1 MTSAPESLDAQF
13 RALKDDATVLKYTA
27 SRARL
32 AVDPA
37 RPLYHF
43 SPPENY
49 MNDPNGI
56 CQWGGM
62 YHLFYQ
68 FRPDGIDNVHWGH
81 AVSED
86 LVHWK
91 DLPLALYPDQEKD
104 CFSGQTLVEDDR
116 VIATYH
122 GTGAGNSI
130 ATATDPLLLNWEK
143 HPSNP
148 VIPMVDVDDGGR
160 PYRVFDPCIW
170 KEADGY
176 YALSGVFQD
185 GERSIDCKGV
195 DHLFRTQDLE
205 NWDYVGKLVE
215 NDYRTEP
222 GEDYA
227 VPNFWPI
234 GNDKHMLLFFSHKRG
249 GQYFVGDYDD
259 DTHRFSPD
267 YHGRMNYGPLSVGSL
282 HAPSATIDDSGRYL
296 SIFNVK
302 ESRETRGWDNVMT
315 VPRVLSLADD
325 DSLLIAPVPEL
336 EGLRFNKKS
345 VDEANIPANQDIVLP
360 GIAGSAIEILA
371 VIDPNDAREVGLNV
385 LRSPDATELTRI
397 SFFHRANAR
406 WGTPQLQIDGSQS
419 STGIDALGRPP
430 EIGPLDIPDGEYLRL
445 RIFID
450 RSIVEVFANGIQCL
464 TLRAYPES
472 PASTGVSVFAKGN
485 SATLKSLDCWQM
497 RSVWPELESRQGR

>member
-1 MTSAPESLDAQF
+1 MTPPSASLDAQLQ
-13 RALKDDATVLKYTA
+13 ALKDDATVLRYTA

-32 AVDPA
+32 AEDPA

-81 AVSED
+81 SVSED
-86 LVHWK
+86 LVHWE

-104 CFSGQTLVEDDR
+104 CFSGQTLVEEDR

-148 VIPMVDVDDGGR
+148 VIPIVDIDDNGM

-205 NWDYVGKLVE
+205 NWEYVGKLIE

-249 GQYFVGDYDD
+249 GQYFVGDYDT

-267 YHGRMNYGPLSVGSL
+267 YHGRMNYGPLSVGNL

-325 DSLLIAPVPEL
+325 NSLLIAPVPEL
-336 EGLRFNKKS
+336 EELRFNKKS
-345 VDEANIPANQDIVLP
+345 VAETNIPANQDIVLP
-360 GIAGSAIEILA
+360 GIAGSAIEIHA

-397 SFFHRANAR
+397 SFFHRGSAR

-419 STGIDALGRPP
+419 STGADVLGRPP
-430 EIGPLDIPDGEYLRL
+430 ETGPLDIPDGEHLRL

-450 RSIVEVFANGIQCL
+450 RSIVEVFANDIQCL

-485 SATLKSLDCWQM
+485 TATLKSLDCWQM

>member
-1 MTSAPESLDAQF
+1 MTPAPESLDAQF
-13 RALKDDATVLKYTA
+13 EALKDDATVLKYRA

-32 AVDPA
+32 AADPA

-116 VIATYH
+116 VIAIYH

-148 VIPMVDVDDGGR
+148 VIPMVDVDDGGI

-249 GQYFVGDYDD
+249 GQYFVGDYDN

-325 DSLLIAPVPEL
+325 DSLLITPVPEL

-345 VDEANIPANQDIVLP
+345 VSEANIPANQDIVLP
-360 GIAGSAIEILA
+360 DIAGSAIEIHA
-371 VIDPNDAREVGLNV
+371 VIDPNAAREVGLNV

-419 STGIDALGRPP
+419 STGADVLGRPP

>member
-1 MTSAPESLDAQF
+1 MTPAPESLDAQF
-13 RALKDDATVLKYTA
+13 EALKDDATVLKYRA

-32 AVDPA
+32 AADPA

-325 DSLLIAPVPEL
+325 DSLLITPVPEL

-345 VDEANIPANQDIVLP
+345 VSEANIPANQDIVLP
-360 GIAGSAIEILA
+360 DIAGSAIEIHA
-371 VIDPNDAREVGLNV
+371 VIDPNAAREVGLNV

-419 STGIDALGRPP
+419 STGADVLGRPP

-464 TLRAYPES
+464 TLRVYPES

>member
-1 MTSAPESLDAQF
+1 MTPAPESLDAQF
-13 RALKDDATVLKYTA
+13 EALKDDATVLKYRA

-32 AVDPA
+32 AADPA

-143 HPSNP
+143 HSSNP

-325 DSLLIAPVPEL
+325 DSLLITPVPEL

-345 VDEANIPANQDIVLP
+345 VSEANIPANQDIVLP
-360 GIAGSAIEILA
+360 GIAGSAIEIHA
-371 VIDPNDAREVGLNV
+371 VIDPNAAREVGLNV

-419 STGIDALGRPP
+419 STGADVLGRPP